1 MNRLDGIAEAF
12 VAARRTASGLPDY
25 PGEPPSSIA
34 DAYAIQDR
42 ALALASGDVVGWKV
56 GKIGPPLDGELGT
69 NRLAGPIFAD
79 SVCDA
84 TDGLAMPVFA
94 EGFAAAEAEFLLRIA
109 RTPDPTKTSYT
120 MEEAADLID
129 AVHVGLEIASSPFPG
144 INAMGPLVTIS
155 DFGNNY
161 GLVIG
166 DAIAN
171 WHNVDF
177 IDWPVSLTIDGV
189 EAGAATAAQMLD
201 GPIGAARFLFEALA
215 ARGIALKAGQ
225 WVSSGAVTGVH
236 EVAPGAHVVAM
247 FKDMRVSCS
256 IEAATPERKQ
266 EKLNGHDAG

>member
-1 MNRLDGIAEAF
+1 MDRLDAIAEAF
-12 VAARRTASGLPDY
+12 VAARRNASGLPDY
-25 PGEPPSSIA
+25 PGMPPSSVA

-42 ALALASGDVVGWKV
+42 ALALAGGEVVGWKV

-79 SVCDA
+79 SVFDA

-94 EGFAAAEAEFLLRIA
+94 EGFAAAEAEYLLRIA
-109 RTPDPTKTSYT
+109 RAPDPAKTSYT
-120 MEEAADLID
+120 MDEAADLID

-144 INAMGPLVTIS
+144 INVMGPLVTIS

-166 DAIAN
+166 DPIPD
-171 WHNVDF
+171 WRDVDF
-177 IDWPVSLTIDGV
+177 IDWPVTLTIDGV
-189 EAGAATAAQMLD
+189 EAGAATAAAMLD

-215 ARGIALKAGQ
+215 ARRIALAAGQ

-236 EVAPGAHVVAM
+236 EVAPGAQVVATFRNM
-247 FKDMRVSCS
+247 AVSCS
-256 IEAATPERKQ
+256 IEAATPKAKQ
-266 EKLNGHDAG
+266 EKANGHDAG